1 MLQHIKSAVTAGLI
15 LVLAGCQGQAGS
27 AGRTYDLKG
36 VVVSVDPAS
45 KTLELDHEE
54 IPGFMKAMKMN
65 YTVADAKLL
74 EGLKAGDSVRGTL
87 KVERRSYAI
96 TSLEKR

>member
-1 MLQHIKSAVTAGLI
+1 MLQHIKSAVAAGLI

-27 AGRTYDLKG
+27 AGRVYDLKG
-36 VVVSVDPAS
+36 VVLGVDPAS

-54 IPGFMKAMKMN
+54 IPGFMKAMRMN